1 RRARHARAAVRAPA
15 APRERRPPRRR
26 RPGARRHD
34 PRARRPRWRRARDRG
49 ERRRARRRP
58 ARRRTRQRRRAASA
72 QAAARRTLRRP
83 RVRGPPHRARRGLPR
98 AHRAAGRAGARAGA
112 CGERAV
118 TPTAVIVDDEPL
130 ARERL
135 RDLVAAHPV
144 VEIAGEAADG
154 EAAVRLIDEIQPDIA
169 FLDIA
174 MPGLTGLEVLGAV
187 RHRPLVIFT
196 TAYDR
201 FAVAA
206 FELAAVDYLLK
217 PFGAERLRAALD
229 RAIDW
234 LQRPA
239 APADERVRDTLRT
252 DRPLERLFVRD
263 RGRIVPLAAAA

>member
-1 RRARHARAAVRAPA
+1 GALLERGGLLLRVEAYHKRYRDLAQQTRDYGIAGGGRGTSRGADVFARL
-15 APRERRPPRRR
+15 
-26 RPGARRHD
+26 
-34 PRARRPRWRRARDRG
+34 
-49 ERRRARRRP
+49 
-58 ARRRTRQRRRAASA
+58 T
-72 QAAARRTLRRP
+72 
-83 RVRGPPHRARRGLPR
+83 GLP
-98 AHRAAGRAGARAGA
+98 
-112 CGERAV
+112 
-118 TPTAVIVDDEPL
+118 
-130 ARERL
+130 
-135 RDLVAAHPV
+135 
-144 VEIAGEAADG
+144 
-154 EAAVRLIDEIQPDIA
+154 
-169 FLDIA
+169 
-174 MPGLTGLEVLGAV
+174 GLEVLGAV

-263 RGRIVPLAAAA
+263 RGRIVPLAAAAIERCEARDDYVAVHAGGRAYRVQVRLQDLERRLDPTRFVRIHRSHLVNLDFVQAFEPYDAHRLLVHMRDGARVLGSRTRSRELRRRMDL

>member
-1 RRARHARAAVRAPA
+1 M
-15 APRERRPPRRR
+15 
-26 RPGARRHD
+26 
-34 PRARRPRWRRARDRG
+34 
-49 ERRRARRRP
+49 
-58 ARRRTRQRRRAASA
+58 
-72 QAAARRTLRRP
+72 
-83 RVRGPPHRARRGLPR
+83 
-98 AHRAAGRAGARAGA
+98 
-112 CGERAV
+112 

-135 RDLVAAHPV
+135 RDLVAEHPV

-154 EAAVRLIDEIQPDIA
+154 EAAVRLIDEIRPDIA

-187 RHRPLVIFT
+187 RHRPLAIFT

-201 FAVAA
+201 FAVSA

-263 RGRIVPLAAAA
+263 RGRIVPLAAAAIKRCEARDDYVAVHAGGRTYLVQVRLQDLERRLDPTRFVRVHRSHLVNLDFVQAFEPYDAHRLLVHMRDGTRVLGSRTRSRELRGRMGL